1 MISDAFF
8 SNLKVFMSPA
18 LFSVGRAF
26 HTRLRPHQMHDWP
39 AMLVGIVVVASMLA
53 CPPTVSA
60 QFVAQA
66 VGGIS
71 VDPAGVLSNSERDTN
86 GLRQFWLDNIQ
97 PVPGELKRATPLRKV
112 SLRGLAAK
120 LQELGREERRA
131 PDDVRFLAGLQR
143 VEYVLVYPEQQDIVL
158 VGFGE
163 GWVVDRR
170 GFVVGATTGRPVLQL
185 DDLLVALRT
194 ADEALARGL
203 TCSIDPTEEGLAR
216 LNKTVAQFQTL
227 GLEPKEVAALMERE
241 LGPQRISFGGL
252 SPDTRFA
259 HVMLAA
265 DYRMKRLGMNLD
277 RSPVKGLPS
286 YLQLVKGKVR
296 GGIQNLLPRWW
307 LTTNYDALLTDGN
320 GLAWQLRGQGVKC
333 MTEDDW
339 LAADGTRQHTGKS
352 SPAAKKWAEQ
362 MTKKYDELSA
372 KEPIFGELRNC
383 IDLAVVAAIIVKE
396 KLPERAGLDLG
407 ALVDASQFATEIY
420 PTPKQV
426 PTQASV
432 LETTDAFILSASGGV
447 QVDSRAVAEHQQP
460 SDKLAPILDTAAA
473 GRGEIWWWN

>member
-1 MISDAFF
+1 
-8 SNLKVFMSPA
+8 MS
-18 LFSVGRAF
+18 LSSLSVARELPSPKRNQNAVN
-26 HTRLRPHQMHDWP
+26 RLRR
-39 AMLVGIVVVASMLA
+39 ATLTGAVAAVGVLA
-53 CPPTVSA
+53 FGSQASA
-60 QFVAQA
+60 QFFQQA

-97 PVPGELKRATPLRKV
+97 PVPGELERATPLRKV

-120 LQELGREERRA
+120 LADLGHNEDRA

-163 GWVVDRR
+163 GWVIDRQ
-170 GFVVGATTGRPVLQL
+170 GFLVGATTGRPVLQL

-194 ADEALARGL
+194 ADEALAGGL

-216 LNKTVAQFQTL
+216 LNKIAPQFQVP
-227 GLEPKEVAALMERE
+227 GLDPKEVATQVERE

-252 SPDTRFA
+252 SADTRFA

-265 DYRMKRLGMNLD
+265 DYRMKRLAMNFD

-286 YLQLVKGKVR
+286 YLQLTKGKLKA
-296 GGIQNLLPRWW
+296 GMQNILPRWW
-307 LTTNYDALLTDGN
+307 LTTNYEPLLTDDD

-339 LAADGTRQHTGKS
+339 LAADGTRKHTGKS

-383 IDLAVVAAIIVKE
+383 IDLAVVAALITKE
-396 KLPERAGLDLG
+396 RLAERAGLDLG
-407 ALVDASQFATEIY
+407 ALVDPRQFATEVY
-420 PTPKQV
+420 LTPKQV
-426 PTQASV
+426 PTRASV
-432 LETTDAFILSASGGV
+432 LETNDAFILSASGGV
-447 QVDSRAVAEHQQP
+447 QLDPGAVAEHRQT
-460 SDKLAPILDTAAA
+460 SDKLEPLLDKATA
-473 GRGEIWWWN
+473 GRGDLWWWN

>member
-1 MISDAFF
+1 
-8 SNLKVFMSPA
+8 MSLSSKSAAREVSQLRGPTRRSVRRSSRAAIAVLSAAASLLAPTPA
-18 LFSVGRAF
+18 
-26 HTRLRPHQMHDWP
+26 P
-39 AMLVGIVVVASMLA
+39 
-53 CPPTVSA
+53 A
-60 QFVAQA
+60 QFFQQA

-97 PVPGELKRATPLRKV
+97 PVPGELERVTPLRKV

-120 LQELGREERRA
+120 LAELGRNEDRA
-131 PDDVRFLAGLQR
+131 SDDVRFLAGLQR

-163 GWVVDRR
+163 GWVIDRQ
-170 GFVVGATTGRPVLQL
+170 GFLVGATTGRPVLQL

-194 ADEALARGL
+194 ADEALAGGL

-216 LNKTVAQFQTL
+216 LNKIAPQFQVP
-227 GLEPKEVAALMERE
+227 GLDPKEVATQVERE

-252 SPDTRFA
+252 PADTRFA

-265 DYRMKRLGMNLD
+265 DYRMKRLAMNFD

-286 YLQLVKGKVR
+286 YLQLTKGKLKA
-296 GGIQNLLPRWW
+296 GMQNILPRWW
-307 LTTNYDALLTDGN
+307 LTTNYEPLLTDDK

-383 IDLAVVAAIIVKE
+383 IDLAVVAALITKE
-396 KLPERAGLDLG
+396 RLAERAGLDLG
-407 ALVDASQFATEIY
+407 ALVDPRQFATEVY
-420 PTPKQV
+420 LTPKQV
-426 PTQASV
+426 PTRASV
-432 LETTDAFILSASGGV
+432 LETADAFILSASGGV
-447 QVDSRAVAEHQQP
+447 QLDPGAVAEHRQTSEELDP
-460 SDKLAPILDTAAA
+460 LLDKITA
-473 GRGEIWWWN
+473 GRGDLWWWN

>member
-1 MISDAFF
+1 MPLLLSLSRDA
-8 SNLKVFMSPA
+8 SSLRKRERGPVNRSIHA
-18 LFSVGRAF
+18 LLA
-26 HTRLRPHQMHDWP
+26 
-39 AMLVGIVVVASMLA
+39 AVVAVVGLLA
-53 CPPTVSA
+53 VSREASA
-60 QFVAQA
+60 QFFSQA

-97 PVPGELKRATPLRKV
+97 PVPGDLERAAPLRKV

-120 LQELGREERRA
+120 LAELGRNEDRA

-163 GWVVDRR
+163 GWVIDRQ
-170 GFVVGATTGRPVLQL
+170 GFLVGATTGRPVLQL

-194 ADEALARGL
+194 ADEALAGGL

-216 LNKTVAQFQTL
+216 LNKIAPQFQTP
-227 GLEPKEVAALMERE
+227 GLDPKEVAAQVERE

-265 DYRMKRLGMNLD
+265 DYRMKRLAMNFD

-286 YLQLVKGKVR
+286 YLQLTKGKLKA
-296 GGIQNLLPRWW
+296 GMQNILPRWW
-307 LTTNYDALLTDGN
+307 LTTNYDPLLTDGK

-339 LAADGTRQHTGKS
+339 LAADGTRRHTGKA

-383 IDLAVVAAIIVKE
+383 IDLAVVAALITKE
-396 KLPERAGLDLG
+396 GLAQRAGLDLG
-407 ALVDASQFATEIY
+407 ALVDPRQFATEVY
-420 PTPKQV
+420 LTPKQV

-432 LETTDAFILSASGGV
+432 LETADAFILSASGGV
-447 QVDSRAVAEHQQP
+447 QLDPGAVAEHHQP
-460 SDKLAPILDTAAA
+460 SDKLAPLLDKASA
-473 GRGEIWWWN
+473 GRGDTWWWN